1 MQASFFQ
8 HIEAL
13 QQRTLSALES
23 HGFSGLLIGSGVL
36 HKRFRDDNYYPFR
49 ANPQFLQWLPFLS
62 EQPDCWLLVRAGSKP
77 KLFYYLPTDFWH
89 LTPALPSE
97 WWCEVFEIVAYS
109 DMVELRT
116 AMAGSA
122 NLAVNAER
130 QPDFAQ
136 DSWAL
141 NPDGLNTELDFHRA
155 VKSEW
160 ELHCLR
166 EANRTA
172 VKGHIAAESCFRS
185 SGSEYEIHQTYLQA
199 VAHNER
205 DMPYDNI
212 VALNEH
218 AAVLHYQFQQRQA
231 PQTSRTLLLD
241 AGANH
246 LGYAADITRTF
257 TAPGSVFA
265 DLVHALDLKQ
275 KQLLK
280 AIGPGKDFVVLHR
293 LMHTL
298 IAEVLQAFDLVKLDP
313 EAQIERGITSV
324 FFPHGLGHLLGLQV
338 HDVGGWQQDA
348 EGNLR
353 EPPKEHP
360 FLRLTRTLE
369 PGQVVTIEPGL
380 YFIPSLLEPLRNS
393 GTGSAVNWS
402 LVDELTPYGGIRI
415 EDNVAITPAG
425 IANYTRDAFAAEQR
439 PDL

>member
-8 HIEAL
+8 HLEAL
-13 QQRTLSALES
+13 LHRTLSATEN

-62 EQPDCWLLVRAGSKP
+62 AQPDCWLLVRAGSKP

-89 LTPALPSE
+89 LTPALPDA
-97 WWCEVFEIVAYS
+97 WWCEAFEIVAYS
-109 DMVELRT
+109 DKAELR
-116 AMAGSA
+116 SA
-122 NLAVNAER
+122 LENIGHLAVNAER
-130 QPDFAQ
+130 QPECSQ
-136 DSWAL
+136 DTWVL
-141 NPDGLNTELDFHRA
+141 NHDGLNTELDFYRA
-155 VKSEW
+155 TKSEW

-166 EANRTA
+166 EANRIA
-172 VKGHIAAESCFRS
+172 VNGHIAAEGRFRTG
-185 SGSEYEIHQTYLQA
+185 GSEYDIHQTYLQA
-199 VAHNER
+199 IAHNES

-218 AAVLHYQFQQRQA
+218 AAVLHYQFQQRQT
-231 PQTSRTLLLD
+231 PEISRTLLLD
-241 AGANH
+241 AGANY

-280 AIGPGKDFVVLHR
+280 AVGPGKDFVLLHR

-298 IAEVLQAFDLVKLDP
+298 IAEVLQAFDLVNLAPD
-313 EAQIERGITSV
+313 AQIERGITSA

-338 HDVGGWQQDA
+338 HDVGGWQQDSK
-348 EGNLR
+348 GSLR
-353 EPPKEHP
+353 EPPQEHP

-393 GTGSAVNWS
+393 PSGSAVNWA

-415 EDNVAITPAG
+415 EDNVAITSTG
-425 IANYTRDAFAAEQR
+425 IENYTREAFAAAQR